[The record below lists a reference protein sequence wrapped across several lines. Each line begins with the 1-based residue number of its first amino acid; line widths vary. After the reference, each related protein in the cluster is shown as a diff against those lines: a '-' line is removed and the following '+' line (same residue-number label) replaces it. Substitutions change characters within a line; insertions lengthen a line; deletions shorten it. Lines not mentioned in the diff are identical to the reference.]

1 MKNFVQEG
9 HALDFVADAAVKAG
23 VPVLIGVI
31 LVVPATNAAAGQT
44 YSGWIE
50 GVYTLPCQAQAWA
63 GPGLALYWD
72 AANNRVTT
80 TAAGNTKIGITAA
93 PKVAAGVAGN
103 VKLLPSI

>member
-23 VPVLIGVI
+23 VPVLVGVV
-31 LVVPATNAAAGQT
+31 LVVPAINAAVGQT

-50 GVYTLPCQAQAWA
+50 GVYTLPCQNQAWA
-63 GPGLALYWD
+63 SPGLSLYWD

-80 TAAGNTKIGITAA
+80 TAAGNTKIGVTAA
-93 PKVAAGVAGN
+93 AKVAGDVTGN